1 MVKQAAQMI
10 GEEMATN
17 TRSGPEEMYW
27 EVLFVV
33 RVAVKRSVVDYIYVY
48 AFVYKYFIYAACI

>member
-1 MVKQAAQMI
+1 M
-10 GEEMATN
+10 
-17 TRSGPEEMYW
+17 
-27 EVLFVV
+27 V